1 MSKKLIA
8 VASAAA
14 LAITALVGIAP
25 ATASGPALAFSSGT
39 SGGDGSTSA
48 LASTVAAPVTNIMST
63 SFAAT
68 TTISGLAT
76 GDVVRIEATG
86 AVKLLE
92 DVTNFGAA
100 ANANIDVSKAG
111 VATISKTRTSNTSL
125 VVYAY
130 TTSTTAGEVKVSVTR
145 TGLSFNT
152 SLWLKAAAPAAQY
165 NITDV
170 TGVPAT
176 LAKGATADI
185 TFKAT
190 DLFGN
195 AVEDDADVKNVDRV
209 KVDGTSIAT
218 APTWDAAAKVYKAT
232 ITSPSSSAFIV
243 KVSSGATDIVGAAA
257 AVSSTAVVNNTGV
270 ASQITAL
277 TAQVTALTADYNA
290 LAAKWN
296 KRVASKT
303 APKKKVVLK

>member
-14 LAITALVGIAP
+14 LALTALVGIAP
-25 ATASGPALAFSSGT
+25 ASASGPAVTFSAGT

-48 LASTVAAPVTNIMST
+48 LASTVSAPVTNIMST

-68 TTISGLAT
+68 TTITGLLT
-76 GDVVRIEATG
+76 GDVVRVEATG

-100 ANANIDVSKAG
+100 ANANIDVSKSG
-111 VATISKTRTSNTSL
+111 VATITKTRTASGSL
-125 VVYAY
+125 ALYAY

-152 SLWLKAAAPAAQY
+152 SLWLKAAAPTAQY

-190 DLFGN
+190 DLYGN
-195 AVEDDADVKNVDRV
+195 AVENDADVLAVTTV
-209 KVDGTSIAT
+209 KVDGANIAT
-218 APTWDAAAKVYKAT
+218 VPTWDAAAKVYKAT
-232 ITSPSSSAFIV
+232 ITSPSSGAFLV
-243 KVSSGATDIVGAAA
+243 KVSTGASDIVGAAA
-257 AVSSTAVVNNTGV
+257 AASSTAVVNNTGV
-270 ASQITAL
+270 AAQITAL
-277 TAQVTALTADYNA
+277 TAQVAALTADYNA
-290 LAAKWN
+290 LAKKYN
-296 KRVASKT
+296 KLVKKSKRVA
-303 APKKKVVLK
+303 KK